1 MARLLKSHLE
11 PMSSFQASLAS
22 EAESRDEGV
31 SSRVFK
37 YKLSIE
43 DMDDLLKTIYETL
56 AI

>member
-1 MARLLKSHLE
+1 
-11 PMSSFQASLAS
+11 MSSFQASLAS